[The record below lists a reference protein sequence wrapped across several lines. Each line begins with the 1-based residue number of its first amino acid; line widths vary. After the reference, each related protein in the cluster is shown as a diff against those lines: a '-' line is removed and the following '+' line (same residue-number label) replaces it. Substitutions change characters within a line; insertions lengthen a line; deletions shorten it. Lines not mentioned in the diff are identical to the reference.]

1 MYELRFDTINS
12 DDNWEYYDIYLDN
25 IPVYKEQVI
34 TSEEIILSL
43 SVDKRAKSIEMINV
57 SEHTFFQIRHTKNK
71 LYQLIVSLIDELEIR
86 DYSIYILDPPDNQ
99 NDIMTNELAYEIR
112 KTYPDFNI
120 RCIGGL
126 ML

>member
-25 IPVYKEQVI
+25 IPIYKEQVI

-43 SVDKRAKSIEMINV
+43 SIDKRDKSIEMINV
-57 SEHTFFQIRHTKNK
+57 SEHTFFQIRHTKNE

-86 DYSIYILDPPDNQ
+86 DYCIYILDPPEGH
-99 NDIMTNELAYEIR
+99 NDIMTNELAYEIE
-112 KTYPDFNI
+112 KVYPDYNI
-120 RCIGGL
+120 QFII
-126 ML
+126 